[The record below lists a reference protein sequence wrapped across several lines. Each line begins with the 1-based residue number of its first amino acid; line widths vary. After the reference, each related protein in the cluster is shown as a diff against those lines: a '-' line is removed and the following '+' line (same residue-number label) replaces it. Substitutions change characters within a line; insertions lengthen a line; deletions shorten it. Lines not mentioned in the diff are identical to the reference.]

1 MFKTIKSKL
10 IAIFAVASS
19 CLTLPAFATSPSGLP
34 TTAPPSTG
42 ASTNYIDMI
51 QGYALDIFIVAGL
64 LIGTVAFIMVARN
77 VVQVYGEIADG
88 RKSWGDMGSHAI
100 AGVLL
105 LVFVIYMLTEAST
118 ILV

>member
-1 MFKTIKSKL
+1 MLALFAA
-10 IAIFAVASS
+10 AISS
-19 CLTLPAFATSPSGLP
+19 LSLPASATAPPSGLP

-42 ASTNYIDMI
+42 ASTNYIDMM
-51 QGYALDIFIVAGL
+51 QGYAFDIFIVAGL

-88 RKSWGDMGSHAI
+88 RKTWGDMGSHAI

-118 ILV
+118 VLA